1 MDEIE
6 LNPLGLV
13 DKTALQ
19 FLQSKKLLPG
29 FSHYDVWLHEHAV
42 AFTVAKMMDAD
53 LLAETKTALQDALQN
68 GTDFNT
74 FKQRLKPY
82 LMSQGWWGE
91 QIMLD
96 PLDGQAKIVQL
107 GSTRR
112 LETIFQTNMATS
124 FAAGQ
129 WSRIQTNK
137 AALPYLRYNPS
148 AAGNPRDAH
157 KPYYNLILPVDH
169 ELWSQIYPPNGYG
182 CLCTV
187 SQLTRRQAEREG
199 ITEEPEVTMTEFVNP
214 RSGEVVNIPAN
225 ITPSFAHNHG
235 DRLGALEALFG
246 EKHGVDALFQ
256 LENQLEE
263 YLQNRVNFNA
273 LNTVKVERLVDDL
286 INQSLVQRLLIDPL
300 DGKEKLSEAIFAA
313 LWQEQVG
320 DELVR
325 FDLLKSINTTNQ
337 TLPTP
342 DFMIVD
348 KTLPKEDWLTLE
360 LMYTLDANN
369 AYQVAELNKSLSKSS
384 QAWEKQKKQILRH
397 LDKAD
402 ILALDMRQLNT
413 INQVK
418 IMNYVLEL
426 SDNLRSKLRL
436 IFERQP

>member
-13 DKTALQ
+13 DKAALQ

-82 LMSQGWWGE
+82 LMTQGWWGE

-148 AAGNPRDAH
+148 ASGNPRDAH
-157 KPYYNLILPVDH
+157 KPYYNMILPVDH

-199 ITEEPEVTMTEFVNP
+199 ITEEPEVAMTEFVNP
-214 RSGEVVNIPAN
+214 RTGEVVNIPAN

-246 EKHGVDALFQ
+246 EKHGMDALDAMIQ
-256 LENQLEE
+256 AREDYLKQRYVTPLELNQVSFAE
-263 YLQNRVNFNA
+263 
-273 LNTVKVERLVDDL
+273 LVADKTE
-286 INQSLVQRLLIDPL
+286 IQRLLIDPL
-300 DGKEKLSEAIFAA
+300 DQKPKLSEAIAAA
-313 LWQEQVG
+313 LWQQAYKTVLNRYEGVSF
-320 DELVR
+320 L
-325 FDLLKSINTTNQ
+325 S
-337 TLPTP
+337 P
-342 DFMIVD
+342 DFIVVASEGAWAVETTLD
-348 KTLPKEDWLTLE
+348 FMYTMDGLPQYNVDNFNKHFAITTKAWASQQQNIQKHLAKADIVPMDMRRMSASNQLILLNYVLSLPKEQRIKIVL
-360 LMYTLDANN
+360 
-369 AYQVAELNKSLSKSS
+369 
-384 QAWEKQKKQILRH
+384 ILG
-397 LDKAD
+397 
-402 ILALDMRQLNT
+402 
-413 INQVK
+413 
-418 IMNYVLEL
+418 
-426 SDNLRSKLRL
+426 
-436 IFERQP
+436 